1 MCSVVVFLLTLLLNC
16 WNCTWACLTKQKIVV
31 KWLQWRGISSI
42 RCWSF
47 ELLRLTVQTWCE
59 NNEGDLM
66 TDLWRRRLRLLH
78 LTGTVVKS
86 SSSIFSSFPQPVS
99 HFLNLTK
106 DGENLV
112 HLDRTVWRALYIVCS
127 FNFDI
132 VVPFFMQFSLLFCYP
147 ALYLHIS
154 FVFLAAPFRLLRELY
169 AVILYEL
176 WFMQYN
182 CLCQSVYRSSSTCFW
197 FCSCHDIENNA
208 RACLTVTVENNN
220 SA

>member
-1 MCSVVVFLLTLLLNC
+1 MVTVERNLFHMLLILWTFEVDCTDMMWKQWGRFDDWSVET
-16 WNCTWACLTKQKIVV
+16 
-31 KWLQWRGISSI
+31 
-42 RCWSF
+42 
-47 ELLRLTVQTWCE
+47 E
-59 NNEGDLM
+59 
-66 TDLWRRRLRLLH
+66 LRLLH

-208 RACLTVTVENNN
+208 RACLTITVENNN
-220 SA
+220 SAWVAAFVNSLQCCCVLMLVT